1 MIRQWLKDIRTE
13 NGMTQKVVAE
23 RAGITQPSYHL
34 IECGENNPAVDTAKQ
49 IAAVLGFDWTR
60 FFPDEEKGA

>member
-1 MIRQWLKDIRTE
+1 
-13 NGMTQKVVAE
+13 MTQKVVAE

-34 IECGENNPAVDTAKQ
+34 IECGENNPAVVTAKQ